1 VKRNKPLTTFGLLA
15 FLAMPSYTR
24 ISKASGFFGLAACCH
39 LGLFIFFGLSLSACS
54 TSEKSVSGIEP
65 IPEMRTRLITRWGQ
79 EVLTSTLETST
90 VPEPGNTTWAAVND
104 ATQLNRADKP
114 NKPNAPNESKESR
127 EPSAPEKSNQVRAHK
142 SGPRDGTKSLEI
154 NSAVLAM
161 VRNPIPVAVTTVTDK
176 TGAAKSTDQGTT
188 NSRAVS
194 QGATELLKFVVSS
207 SYFKTIFQQF
217 DRANLQAL
225 LTERQLY
232 EEKRRNRQA
241 AGGRGEKKPVN
252 LNVDKASGQL
262 GQFLSQLQ
270 DGLNRRQALTPV
282 RSLEPV
288 DYLISGAIVGYD
300 PNIKSGGSG
309 VKIAGVGPSSK
320 DSTDEISIVL
330 YMTDVASGQI
340 KATSLQSGLVRSE
353 LEQFGL
359 FGFVSPDLLVE
370 FEAGR
375 VNNDSATGKILLSL
389 TRGLEDLVGQIVRI
403 TGDKPVIQIGY
414 YKNIENVDSV
424 VLLLRNNGIV
434 PLVTEMQVG
443 SEVVFQVAT
452 IPIAD
457 FTTREAR
464 LKQIQTLGFHDAQFI
479 NN

>member
-1 VKRNKPLTTFGLLA
+1 MKRNKPTTTLGLLA
-15 FLAMPSYTR
+15 FLAMPSHTR
-24 ISKASGFFGLAACCH
+24 ISQASGFFGPAAFCH
-39 LGLFIFFGLSLSACS
+39 LGLFVFFGLSLSACS

-79 EVLTSTLETST
+79 EVLTSSLETAT
-90 VPEPGNTTWAAVND
+90 VPEPGSTTWAAVND
-104 ATQLNRADKP
+104 ATQVNRAD
-114 NKPNAPNESKESR
+114 KPNAPNESK
-127 EPSAPEKSNQVRAHK
+127 EPSAPEKSNQVRAHE
-142 SGPRDGTKSLEI
+142 SGPRVGTKSLEI

-232 EEKRRNRQA
+232 EEKRRNSQA
-241 AGGRGEKKPVN
+241 AGGRGENKPVN
-252 LNVDKASGQL
+252 LNADKASGQL

-270 DGLNRRQALTPV
+270 DGLNRRQALTPA

-479 NN
+479 SN

>member
-1 VKRNKPLTTFGLLA
+1 MKRNKPTTTLGLLA
-15 FLAMPSYTR
+15 FLAMPSHTR
-24 ISKASGFFGLAACCH
+24 ISQASGFFGPAAFCH
-39 LGLFIFFGLSLSACS
+39 LGLFVFFGLSLSACS

-90 VPEPGNTTWAAVND
+90 VPEPGSTTWAAVND
-104 ATQLNRADKP
+104 ATQVNRADKP
-114 NKPNAPNESKESR
+114 NKPNAPNESKELR
-127 EPSAPEKSNQVRAHK
+127 EPSAPEKSNQVRAHE
-142 SGPRDGTKSLEI
+142 SGPRVGTKSLEI

-232 EEKRRNRQA
+232 EEKRRNSQA

-252 LNVDKASGQL
+252 LNADKASGQL

-270 DGLNRRQALTPV
+270 DGLNRRQALTPA

-370 FEAGR
+370 FEQGR

-479 NN
+479 SN

>member
-1 VKRNKPLTTFGLLA
+1 
-15 FLAMPSYTR
+15 MPSHTR
-24 ISKASGFFGLAACCH
+24 ISQASGFFGPAAFCH
-39 LGLFIFFGLSLSACS
+39 LGLFVFFGLSLSACS

-90 VPEPGNTTWAAVND
+90 VPEPGSTTWAAVND
-104 ATQLNRADKP
+104 ATQVNRAD
-114 NKPNAPNESKESR
+114 KPNAPNESKELR
-127 EPSAPEKSNQVRAHK
+127 EPSAPEKSNQVRAHE
-142 SGPRDGTKSLEI
+142 SGPRVGTKSLEI

-232 EEKRRNRQA
+232 EEKRRNSQA

-252 LNVDKASGQL
+252 LNADKASGQL

-270 DGLNRRQALTPV
+270 DGLNRRQALTPA

-359 FGFVSPDLLVE
+359 FGLD
-370 FEAGR
+370 R
-375 VNNDSATGKILLSL
+375 K
-389 TRGLEDLVGQIVRI
+389 
-403 TGDKPVIQIGY
+403 
-414 YKNIENVDSV
+414 SV
-424 VLLLRNNGIV
+424 V
-434 PLVTEMQVG
+434 
-443 SEVVFQVAT
+443 
-452 IPIAD
+452 
-457 FTTREAR
+457 
-464 LKQIQTLGFHDAQFI
+464 
-479 NN
+479 